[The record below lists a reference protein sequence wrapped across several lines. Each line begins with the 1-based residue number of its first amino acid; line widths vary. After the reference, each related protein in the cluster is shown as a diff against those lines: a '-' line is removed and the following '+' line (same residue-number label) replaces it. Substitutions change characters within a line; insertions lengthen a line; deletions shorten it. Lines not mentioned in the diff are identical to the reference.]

1 MKTFIRLS
9 LVVTASYLALVT
21 ADVVHAAGARTEL
34 ELRDFSPIFKK
45 ANVQGTFVLVDGQT
59 GRTLR
64 YNPERAQKRFL
75 PASTYKIPNSLI
87 AMETGVAT
95 GPDFTLKW
103 NSTVAPRQSWWATV
117 WGQDHTLKT
126 ALPNSVVWYYQ
137 ELARRVGPERMQSYV
152 DRFRYGNQNIT
163 GGIDRFWL
171 TGGLRI
177 SAEEQVDFLRRFYS
191 GKLGVSERTTRTVKE
206 LLVLE
211 QTPQY
216 RLSGK
221 TGWAGLGDP
230 SVPEVGWFVGYLERD
245 ERVHF
250 FAINID
256 IMKNE
261 DAAARLSV
269 TKAILRDLGL
279 I

>member
-1 MKTFIRLS
+1 MKTRIRLS
-9 LVVTASYLALVT
+9 LAVAASCMALLA
-21 ADVVHAAGARTEL
+21 AGVHAAGARTEL
-34 ELRDFSPIFKK
+34 PDISPIFKK
-45 ANVQGTFVLVDGQT
+45 ANVQGTFVLLDAQT
-59 GRTLR
+59 GQTLR
-64 YNPERAQKRFL
+64 YNPERARTRFL

-87 AMETGVAT
+87 ALETGVAT
-95 GPDFTLKW
+95 GADFSLKW
-103 NSTVAPRQSWWATV
+103 DSTVAPRQSWWPSA
-117 WGQDHTLKT
+117 WGQDHTLRT

-152 DRFRYGNQNIT
+152 DRFGYGNQNIS
-163 GGIDRFWL
+163 GGIDQFWL

-177 SAEEQVDFLRRFYS
+177 SAEEHVEFLRRFYV
-191 GKLGVSERTTRTVKE
+191 GKLGVSERTTRIVKE

-221 TGWAGLGDP
+221 TGLAGLGDP
-230 SVPEVGWFVGYLERD
+230 SAPRVGWLVGYLERD

-256 IMKNE
+256 IRKDE
-261 DAAARLSV
+261 DAAARLSI
-269 TKAILRDLGL
+269 TKAILRELDL

>member
-103 NSTVAPRQSWWATV
+103 NSTVAPRQSWWPTV